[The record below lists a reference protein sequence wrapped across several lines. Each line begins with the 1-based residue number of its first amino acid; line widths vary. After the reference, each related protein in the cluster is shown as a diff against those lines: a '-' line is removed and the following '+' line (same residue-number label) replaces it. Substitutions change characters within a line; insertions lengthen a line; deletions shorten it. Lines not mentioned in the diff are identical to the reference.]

1 MLAIDDVLLH
11 DYVDPLPAS
20 LGSVR
25 LAPISEQADLAEQ
38 ARTETLYFCPDP
50 WALRH
55 RFINNESG
63 ETVRARCDRWNCLY
77 CGPRKTDQWRQLIAA
92 AEPVLHVV
100 LSRAGHTVEEAARAL
115 TTWVQYLRRG
125 SKGRGRGHVGA
136 RPAFPIEYFA
146 VLERH
151 ANFEETG
158 FHWHILIK
166 GVDYLPKEIL
176 DASWASATHG
186 LNRFAYVD
194 RVKNGR
200 AVGYVTKYL
209 TKEITRQEKGV
220 KEEYREAV
228 DLGLDAMGNPVMQKV
243 LYKEEVVSNARRIR
257 YSRHFF
263 PEAVEELRFKLFSR
277 LEDPDQIER
286 ESVSHEK
293 RHVGDVEIH
302 ETRSDRNNE
311 DETQREQKQ
320 EKMGKRPSWSLYEQE
335 SFTSDIGEY
344 RARRRAALLE
354 SLMEVRAG
362 RWWIS
367 GRVLSVWAYQR
378 SQRPRQDKQQAS

>member
-1 MLAIDDVLLH
+1 M
-11 DYVDPLPAS
+11 
-20 LGSVR
+20 
-25 LAPISEQADLAEQ
+25 
-38 ARTETLYFCPDP
+38 
-50 WALRH
+50 
-55 RFINNESG
+55 
-63 ETVRARCDRWNCLY
+63 
-77 CGPRKTDQWRQLIAA
+77 
-92 AEPVLHVV
+92 LHVV

-125 SKGRGRGHVGA
+125 SKGRGRSHVGA

-228 DLGLDAMGNPVMQKV
+228 DLGLDAAGNPVRQKV
-243 LYKEEVVSNARRIR
+243 LYKEEVTSHARRIR

-263 PEAVEELRFKLFSR
+263 PEAVEDLRFKLFSR

-286 ESVSHEK
+286 ESVSLQTGY
-293 RHVGDVEIH
+293 VDDVDGGEI
-302 ETRSDRNNE
+302 RSERSNE
-311 DETQREQKQ
+311 DETKKEQEQENRE
-320 EKMGKRPSWSLYEQE
+320 KRPSWSLYEQE
-335 SFTSDIGEY
+335 PFTTDIREY
-344 RARRRAALLE
+344 RTRRRAALLE
-354 SLMEVRAG
+354 ALMEVRAG

-367 GRVLSVWAYQR
+367 GRVLSVWSYQR
-378 SQRPRQDKQQAS
+378 LQRQRYERRQAS

>member
-11 DYVDPLPAS
+11 GYVDPLPAS

-38 ARTETLYFCPDP
+38 VGTESLYFCPDP

-176 DASWASATHG
+176 DASWSSATHG

-209 TKEITRQEKGV
+209 TKEITRQEKGT
-220 KEEYREAV
+220 KEEYREAL
-228 DLGLDAMGNPVMQKV
+228 DLGLDAAGNPTTQKV
-243 LYKEEVVSNARRIR
+243 GYTEQVVSNARRIR

-263 PEAVEELRFKLFSR
+263 PEAVEDLRFTLFSR

-286 ESVSHEK
+286 EQLLAEDASMNEM
-293 RHVGDVEIH
+293 
-302 ETRSDRNNE
+302 NE
-311 DETQREQKQ
+311 DEEAGQQGQ
-320 EKMGKRPSWSLYEQE
+320 EEMRKRPSWSLYEHDA
-335 SFTSDIGEY
+335 FTTDIQEY
-344 RARRRAALLE
+344 RTRRRAALLE

-378 SQRPRQDKQQAS
+378 SQRQRWNMQQAS

>member
-1 MLAIDDVLLH
+1 MLVPDDVLLQN
-11 DYVDPLPAS
+11 YVDPLPAS

-25 LAPISEQADLAEQ
+25 LAPISEQADLAEY
-38 ARTETLYFCPDP
+38 AGTESLYFCADP

-55 RFINNESG
+55 FFINNATG
-63 ETVRARCDRWNCLY
+63 EMVRARCDRWNCLY

-92 AEPVLHVV
+92 AEPALHIV
-100 LSRAGHTVEEAARAL
+100 LSRAGHTVEESARAL

-125 SKGRGRGHVGA
+125 SKGRGRSRVDA
-136 RPAFPIEYFA
+136 RPGFPIEYFA

-158 FHWHILIK
+158 FHWHVLIN
-166 GVDYLPKEIL
+166 GIDYVPKAIL
-176 DASWASATHG
+176 DASWSSATHG

-209 TKEITRQEKGV
+209 TKEITRQEKGT
-220 KEEYREAV
+220 KEEYHEAV
-228 DLGLDAMGNPVMQKV
+228 DLGLDAAGNPVMQKV
-243 LYKEEVVSNARRIR
+243 MRKQEVESNARRIR

-263 PEAVEELRFKLFSR
+263 PEAVEDLRFKLFSR

-286 ESVSHEK
+286 ESVLPE
-293 RHVGDVEIH
+293 RLNMGNVDGD
-302 ETRSDRNNE
+302 ETRSDDINE
-311 DETQREQKQ
+311 YMDQKEHIQDQ
-320 EKMGKRPSWSLYEQE
+320 EEKRPSWSLYEQD
-335 SFTSDIGEY
+335 SFTSDIKEY

-367 GRVLSVWAYQR
+367 GRVLSVWSYQR
-378 SQRPRQDKQQAS
+378 SQRQRQGQ

>member
-1 MLAIDDVLLH
+1 MLVPDDVLLQN
-11 DYVDPLPAS
+11 YVDPLPAS

-25 LAPISEQADLAEQ
+25 LAPISEQADLAEY
-38 ARTETLYFCPDP
+38 AGTESLYFCADP

-55 RFINNESG
+55 FFINNATG
-63 ETVRARCDRWNCLY
+63 EMVRARCDRWNCLY

-92 AEPVLHVV
+92 AEPALHVV

-115 TTWVQYLRRG
+115 TTWVQFLRRG
-125 SKGRGRGHVGA
+125 SKGRGHSRVGA
-136 RPAFPIEYFA
+136 RPGFPIEYFA

-166 GVDYLPKEIL
+166 GIDYLPKDVL

-209 TKEITRQEKGV
+209 TKEITRQEKGT

-228 DLGLDAMGNPVMQKV
+228 ELGLDAAGNPAVQKV
-243 LYKEEVVSNARRIR
+243 LHKETVVSNARRIR
-257 YSRHFF
+257 YSRQFF
-263 PEAVEELRFKLFSR
+263 PEAVEDLRFKLFSR

-286 ESVSHEK
+286 ESASPRKEM
-293 RHVGDVEIH
+293 VGNADTD
-302 ETRSDRNNE
+302 ETRSSDE
-311 DETQREQKQ
+311 DEEGTQIEQ
-320 EKMGKRPSWSLYEQE
+320 EEGNMGKRPSWSLYEKDA
-335 SFTSDIGEY
+335 FTNDIKEY

-367 GRVLSVWAYQR
+367 GRVLSVWSYQR
-378 SQRPRQDKQQAS
+378 SQRQRQEK